1 MDTTQKSQTSPK
13 DFFINLG
20 VIGLTYFIVINILS
34 LLFSTIDFAFP
45 SSIYASS
52 YIPDISFALS
62 ALIIG
67 FPILFA
73 LSYVLSRDEKIEP
86 AKHELPVRR
95 WLGYLTLFIAGLVV
109 LGDLIALLST
119 FLRGEDITVAFVLK
133 VLAVFVV
140 AGFVLGYYLVD
151 LRYKGALP
159 LKKWLAIKAVAMV
172 VISLGLGFYV
182 FGSPATQRA
191 MRFDGERIM
200 HLQNIQSQALVF
212 WQNKKTVPESISDL
226 NDPLSYFESPR
237 DPRTNEE
244 YVYEKVSTTSFKICA
259 TFEREGRNVGS
270 LETKAIPVPS
280 GRVGVSEYWGHDVGN
295 VCFERTIDPERYSL
309 KERIQ

>member
-1 MDTTQKSQTSPK
+1 MDTTQKPHTSPK

-45 SSIYASS
+45 SSLYAAS

-62 ALIIG
+62 ALIVG

-73 LSYVLSRDEKIEP
+73 LSFILSRDEKIEP
-86 AKHELPVRR
+86 AKHDLPVRR

-119 FLRGEDITVAFVLK
+119 FLRGEDITTAFILK
-133 VLAVFVV
+133 VVSVFAV
-140 AGFVLGYYLVD
+140 AGFILGYYFVD
-151 LRYKGALP
+151 LRYRGTLP
-159 LKKWLAIKAVAMV
+159 LKKWLAIKSIVLV
-172 VISLGLGFYV
+172 VIALGLGFYV

-200 HLQNIQSQALVF
+200 HLQNIQSQALNY
-212 WQNKKTVPESISDL
+212 WQNKKTVPGALGEL
-226 NDPLSYFESPR
+226 NDPLSYFEVPR
-237 DPRTNEE
+237 DPRTNAE
-244 YVYEKVSTTSFKICA
+244 YGYEKVSATSFKVCA

-270 LETKAIPVPS
+270 LETKAIPVPA
-280 GRVGVSEYWGHDVGN
+280 GTVGVSEYWGHAAGD
-295 VCFERTIDPERYSL
+295 VCFDRTIDPERYSFKGKDL
-309 KERIQ
+309 